1 MYNYMKYKEKN
12 TMTSTI
18 QIEQMSREEKIRTME
33 AIWVDLSNSEVELES
48 PAWHEVALNETKAR
62 FIANQEEIMD
72 WKTAKHEL
80 RKLFE

>member
-1 MYNYMKYKEKN
+1 MWKSISSYE
-12 TMTSTI
+12 
-18 QIEQMSREEKIRTME
+18 
-33 AIWVDLSNSEVELES
+33 DELES

-62 FIANQEEIMD
+62 FIANQEEIID